1 MRYTRCNNAA
11 LLLRES
17 LSDFSRNERHVA
29 DYILSN
35 PQEMR
40 SLSGEALAA
49 ICGVSRSTV
58 LRLCQKLGYQGYAEF
73 KYALQH
79 ETEHPAQTRPADAL
93 PTQNVLTYYCSGM
106 LQMEPLVTS
115 DALRDFANTLSHA
128 NRVVALGLNH
138 SSVSAEQL
146 AFRLNKFGVDCHML
160 WDDSR
165 MASYERVLKQGDVVV
180 IFSISGRDFYETLV
194 SEYRKNRVKVVL
206 ITMDPD
212 SSLCHLVDISIVLP
226 FLTYNAGGMYPM
238 DETVIFFMFIEM
250 LAEKLHQTLH
260 RLDE

>member
-1 MRYTRCNNAA
+1 MSV
-11 LLLRES
+11 LDQLRES

-29 DYILSN
+29 DYILNN

-79 ETEHPAQTRPADAL
+79 ETDHPAQTRPADAL

-115 DALRDFANTLSHA
+115 DALRDL
-128 NRVVALGLNH
+128 RIH
-138 SSVSAEQL
+138 SPTPI
-146 AFRLNKFGVDCHML
+146 GWWH
-160 WDDSR
+160 W
-165 MASYERVLKQGDVVV
+165 G
-180 IFSISGRDFYETLV
+180 
-194 SEYRKNRVKVVL
+194 
-206 ITMDPD
+206 
-212 SSLCHLVDISIVLP
+212 
-226 FLTYNAGGMYPM
+226 
-238 DETVIFFMFIEM
+238 
-250 LAEKLHQTLH
+250 
-260 RLDE
+260 

>member
-1 MRYTRCNNAA
+1 MTPGEQIAGTVFFVIYLVVLPFAA
-11 LLLRES
+11 WPLFRLAGNLLGMTS
-17 LSDFSRNERHVA
+17 SDG
-29 DYILSN
+29 L
-35 PQEMR
+35 
-40 SLSGEALAA
+40 
-49 ICGVSRSTV
+49 
-58 LRLCQKLGYQGYAEF
+58 
-73 KYALQH
+73 
-79 ETEHPAQTRPADAL
+79 
-93 PTQNVLTYYCSGM
+93 QNVLTYYCSGM

-160 WDDSR
+160 WDDAR

>member
-1 MRYTRCNNAA
+1 MSV
-11 LLLRES
+11 LDQLREN
-17 LSDFSRNERHVA
+17 LSDLSRNERRVA
-29 DYILSN
+29 DYILNN

-40 SLSGEALAA
+40 SLSGEALSA
-49 ICGVSRSTV
+49 ICGASRSTV

-79 ETEHPAQTRPADAL
+79 ETEHPAQARPADAL
-93 PTQNVLTYYCSGM
+93 PTQNALTYYCSGM
-106 LQMEPLVTS
+106 LQMEPLITS
-115 DALRDFANTLSHA
+115 DALREFVDALSHA

-160 WDDSR
+160 RDDTL

-194 SEYRKNRVKVVL
+194 AEYRKNRVKVIL
-206 ITMDPD
+206 ITMNPD
-212 SSLCHLVDISIVLP
+212 SELNHAVDISIVLP
-226 FLTYNAGGMYPM
+226 YLTNNATGMYPM
-238 DETVIFFMFIEM
+238 DEAPIFFMFIEILM
-250 LAEKLHQTLH
+250 EALHHKLRQ
-260 RLDE
+260 LDV

>member
-1 MRYTRCNNAA
+1 
-11 LLLRES
+11 
-17 LSDFSRNERHVA
+17 
-29 DYILSN
+29 
-35 PQEMR
+35 MR

-115 DALRDFANTLSHA
+115 DALRDFADTLSHA

-160 WDDSR
+160 WDDAR

-180 IFSISGRDFYETLV
+180 IFPSAAGISTKRWCPNIVKSRQSGPDHHGSRQFAVPSGRYFNCFAFSDL
-194 SEYRKNRVKVVL
+194 
-206 ITMDPD
+206 
-212 SSLCHLVDISIVLP
+212 
-226 FLTYNAGGMYPM
+226 
-238 DETVIFFMFIEM
+238 
-250 LAEKLHQTLH
+250 
-260 RLDE
+260 

>member
-1 MRYTRCNNAA
+1 MSV
-11 LLLRES
+11 LDQLQES

-115 DALRDFANTLSHA
+115 DALRDFADTLSHA
-128 NRVVALGLNH
+128 NPGGGTGAKPLFCFGRATGFPVEQVRRGLPH
-138 SSVSAEQL
+138 AV
-146 AFRLNKFGVDCHML
+146 
-160 WDDSR
+160 
-165 MASYERVLKQGDVVV
+165 
-180 IFSISGRDFYETLV
+180 GR
-194 SEYRKNRVKVVL
+194 
-206 ITMDPD
+206 
-212 SSLCHLVDISIVLP
+212 
-226 FLTYNAGGMYPM
+226 
-238 DETVIFFMFIEM
+238 
-250 LAEKLHQTLH
+250 
-260 RLDE
+260 

>member
-1 MRYTRCNNAA
+1 MPEGFLC
-11 LLLRES
+11 
-17 LSDFSRNERHVA
+17 A
-29 DYILSN
+29 D
-35 PQEMR
+35 
-40 SLSGEALAA
+40 A
-49 ICGVSRSTV
+49 V

-115 DALRDFANTLSHA
+115 DALRDFADTLSHA

-160 WDDSR
+160 WDDAR

>member
-1 MRYTRCNNAA
+1 MSV
-11 LLLRES
+11 LDQLRES

-250 LAEKLHQTLH
+250 LAEKLHRTLH